1 MRARRNQDSDSF
13 ANDLPVSSPPGL
25 ILLGTVFLA
34 GGLFWLQEQA
44 DSSVRTIYPSVMTA
58 FGLAVLG
65 LGMRA
70 LVRQLAIGRE
80 ARRALDE
87 HPELETELRRAK
99 QDGRSPGR
107 TLREKGYENVK
118 LRRAILRRVDLR

>member
-1 MRARRNQDSDSF
+1 MRARRNHDSESF
-13 ANDLPVSSPPGL
+13 ADDLPFSSPPGL
-25 ILLGTVFLA
+25 ILLGAVFLA
-34 GGLFWLQEQA
+34 GGLFWLQKQA

-65 LGMRA
+65 LGIRA
-70 LVRQLAIGRE
+70 LIRHLAIGRE

-107 TLREKGYENVK
+107 TLSEKGYESFR